1 MAISESQAGDHP
13 SLDWTVVHN
22 GLTLSDAPFDRRR
35 SDDLVF
41 IGRVS
46 PEKGIV
52 EAIEIAELSGRH
64 LKVAAKIGTTPDEQS
79 YNDDVFQPALK
90 KAGSAAEFVG
100 EISGTSETPS
110 SRRPTRS

>member
-1 MAISESQAGDHP
+1 M
-13 SLDWTVVHN
+13 
-22 GLTLSDAPFDRRR
+22 
-35 SDDLVF
+35 F

-90 KAGSAAEFVG
+90 KAGPPPSSSVR
-100 EISGTSETPS
+100 SRGTSETPS
-110 SRRPTRS
+110 SRRPTQS